1 MQDIFGEQLK
11 EQRIYLHK
19 IIEEKR
25 RALEDAPKGRLRC
38 KKNHERQEYY
48 WVTDRENTI
57 GRYLLVDQQDLVKT
71 LAQKAYDLKALGFAE
86 EEYKRLCALEKYRE
100 AHPLESA
107 YEQYSP
113 ARKALVRPIVLSDE
127 EYITRWKS
135 RQHTVLGFEEG
146 APEFYTKAGLR
157 VRSKSE
163 IIIAERLDDLVL
175 PYIFE
180 FPVYLPDRGWV
191 FPDFTI
197 LNVRLRKAYLWEHL
211 GRMDDPGYLVSN
223 ISKLKSYEKEG
234 YYMGDNLIVTFETKD
249 SPIDTRQVD
258 RLIKHFLM

>member
-1 MQDIFGEQLK
+1 MQDIFGTQLEERKTYLQGMIQQKRK
-11 EQRIYLHK
+11 E
-19 IIEEKR
+19 
-25 RALEDAPKGRLRC
+25 LEGVPEGKLRC
-38 KKNHERQEYY
+38 KLNR
-48 WVTDRENTI
+48 
-57 GRYLLVDQQDLVKT
+57 
-71 LAQKAYDLKALGFAE
+71 
-86 EEYKRLCALEKYRE
+86 
-100 AHPLESA
+100 
-107 YEQYSP
+107 
-113 ARKALVRPIVLSDE
+113 
-127 EYITRWKS
+127 S

>member
-1 MQDIFGEQLK
+1 MQAESQQAAYCVGIRGRGAGVL
-11 EQRIYLHK
+11 Y
-19 IIEEKR
+19 
-25 RALEDAPKGRLRC
+25 KGR
-38 KKNHERQEYY
+38 
-48 WVTDRENTI
+48 
-57 GRYLLVDQQDLVKT
+57 
-71 LAQKAYDLKALGFAE
+71 A
-86 EEYKRLCALEKYRE
+86 
-100 AHPLESA
+100 
-107 YEQYSP
+107 
-113 ARKALVRPIVLSDE
+113 ARAVQVGDH
-127 EYITRWKS
+127 YC
-135 RQHTVLGFEEG
+135 G
-146 APEFYTKAGLR
+146 
-157 VRSKSE
+157 
-163 IIIAERLDDLVL
+163 LDDLVL

>member
-1 MQDIFGEQLK
+1 MIQQKRK
-11 EQRIYLHK
+11 E
-19 IIEEKR
+19 
-25 RALEDAPKGRLRC
+25 LEGVPEGKLRC
-38 KKNHERQEYY
+38 KLNRSRQEYY
-48 WVTDRENTI
+48 WVKDTGDTTGQYIPVGQSE
-57 GRYLLVDQQDLVKT
+57 LKSA
-71 LAQKAYDLKALGFAE
+71 LAQKAYDQKVLDYSEG
-86 EEYKRLCALEKYRE
+86 EYKRICALEKYRE